1 MNNIK
6 HVLSIA
12 VTITLLLCSTGCSNT
27 KVKYDITKE
36 SIIESQDIN
45 KAIQGFDL
53 SDYTATIDC
62 SNLEPSDEEIESRL
76 EEELASY
83 MKSEEI
89 KDRAIKNDDTIKAK
103 IICEY
108 NGHILNNYHKELSE
122 IHIGSDDLPQD
133 FYNELIGVVPEEH
146 NTISFTV
153 SIDTADVSFYKD
165 TSSDILQGCESIMAD
180 CYIYIDS
187 ILGEKKLPEDLDTA
201 VSEHTLYKCTNADQ
215 YKQQLTDDLVKEK
228 KSKAF
233 YDILDSMMSQ
243 KSVEFKI
250 NLDPLIRA
258 QKNSLMAYY
267 NKCASSNSDS
277 LKSLALS
284 LGFNSVSEFESSID
298 QTSEQ
303 LVKEKIMFY
312 YVAELNDWK
321 LSDEQYISKGQEK
334 VRELGFNTITDGVK
348 VMGSD
353 TIRWETLKAAYIDKF
368 LSTYSVGYEYE
379 SDDSVTQLSES
390 SQQDETKILV
400 EK

>member
-1 MNNIK
+1 MDNIK
-6 HVLSIA
+6 HIISIA

-45 KAIQGFDL
+45 KAIQGLNL

-62 SNLEPSDEEIESRL
+62 SNLEPSDEEIESRF
-76 EEELASY
+76 EEELSSY
-83 MKSEEI
+83 MKHEEI
-89 KDRAIKNDDTIKAK
+89 KDRAIKSDDTIKAK

-122 IHIGSDDLPQD
+122 IHIGSDDLPQS

-165 TSSDILQGCESIMAD
+165 TSSDILQDSKSIMAD

-201 VSEHTLYKCTNADQ
+201 VSEHTSYACTNADQ
-215 YKQQLTDDLVKEK
+215 YKQQLADDLIKEK

-243 KSVEFKI
+243 KAVKFKI
-250 NLDPLIRA
+250 DLAPLIRA
-258 QKNSLMAYY
+258 QKNSLMSYY
-267 NKCASSNSDS
+267 NKCASSNDDS
-277 LKSLALS
+277 LKSLTLS
-284 LGFNSVSEFESSID
+284 LGFDSINEFENSIS

-303 LVKEKIMFY
+303 LVKEKMIFY
-312 YVAELNDWK
+312 YVAELNGWK

-334 VRELGFNTITDGVK
+334 ARELGFNTITDSVK

-353 TIRWETLKAAYIDKF
+353 TIRWETLKTAYIDKF
-368 LSTYSVGYEYE
+368 LDTYSIGYKYE
-379 SDDSVTQLSES
+379 DDSSSAQVVES
-390 SQQDETKILV
+390 SQCDDIEIIDEK
-400 EK
+400 